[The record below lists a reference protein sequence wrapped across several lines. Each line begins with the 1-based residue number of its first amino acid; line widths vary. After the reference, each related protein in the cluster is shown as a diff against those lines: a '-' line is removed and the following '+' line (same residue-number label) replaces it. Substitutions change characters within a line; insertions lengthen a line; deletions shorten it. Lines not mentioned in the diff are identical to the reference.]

1 MQSTGSPE
9 SENDDILSG
18 LNENAPC
25 TSTSPTDDYNI
36 ADADTLLVQMFP
48 CELRYMDLSVLQ
60 LCQKLRVPWMVK
72 IRDEWR
78 AVSDYLDHRPTGDCG
93 STIVTGQPG
102 IGKY

>member
-1 MQSTGSPE
+1 VQSTGSPE

-36 ADADTLLVQMFP
+36 ADPNILPAHMFP
-48 CELRYMDLSVLQ
+48 CELGYMDLSVLQ
-60 LCQKLRVPWMVK
+60 LCQTLRVPWMVQ

-78 AVSDYLDHRPTGDCG
+78 AVSDYLDHRPKGLSG
-93 STIVTGQPG
+93 SVVVTGQPG
-102 IGKY
+102 IGK